1 MELVFK
7 KPPSPSMPD
16 FEGFLGWKLLFL
28 LNEKPSD
35 LPLLRA
41 SKRAL
46 VSWASFLKKEKEDKK
61 NPHPIDTL
69 STSSSI
75 LVSYPG
81 VPLGIF
87 A

>member
-46 VSWASFLKKEKEDKK
+46 VSWASFLKKEKKNKK
-61 NPHPIDTL
+61 LYL
-69 STSSSI
+69 SLSSFSI
-75 LVSYPG
+75 QG

-87 A
+87 AKR